1 MEITT
6 TTTTIRM
13 VRTIGVPTR
22 DFRHVALRSIRRSE
36 GTDMVEHHPNPGKR
50 PENTA
55 IGMTL
60 ERIFKEALLRP
71 DHFAKDCWAPFKR
84 VTPVNAIRMGDNQKV
99 CYECG
104 SPDHLHYNC
113 PKLNRA
119 PVNQEKPIVTT
130 PVVKSPYRL
139 APLELQELFG
149 QLQELQDKG
158 FIPVLFVKKK
168 DDSFRMCIDYREL
181 NKSGYHQL
189 RVHEDDIPKTA
200 FRMRYGHFEFIIMP
214 FGLTNAPIVFMDLM
228 NRVRKPYLDKF
239 IIVSIDDILIYS
251 KSKEEHEIHLRMV
264 LELLKK
270 DVRNIVIDSYY

>member
-1 MEITT
+1 MS
-6 TTTTIRM
+6 RLPPQRQ
-13 VRTIGVPTR
+13 V
-22 DFRHVALRSIRRSE
+22 DFHIDL
-36 GTDMVEHHPNPGKR
+36 
-50 PENTA
+50 
-55 IGMTL
+55 TL
-60 ERIFKEALLRP
+60 GA
-71 DHFAKDCWAPFKR
+71 
-84 VTPVNAIRMGDNQKV
+84 
-99 CYECG
+99 
-104 SPDHLHYNC
+104 
-113 PKLNRA
+113 
-119 PVNQEKPIVTT
+119 T